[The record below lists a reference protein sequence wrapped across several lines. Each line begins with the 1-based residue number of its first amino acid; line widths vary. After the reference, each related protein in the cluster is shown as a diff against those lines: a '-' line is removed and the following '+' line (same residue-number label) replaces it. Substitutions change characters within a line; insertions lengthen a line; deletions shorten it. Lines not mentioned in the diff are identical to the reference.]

1 MTLLFEPALL
11 ANLKLKNH
19 VVMCPLTRC
28 RALANTPNIL
38 MAKYYEQRSS
48 AGLIV
53 TEGTSPSPNGLGYA
67 RIPGLFNHSHVD
79 GWKLTTQAVHKHGS
93 KIFVQL
99 MHCGRIGHP
108 LNLPEGARIMAPS
121 ATAAPG
127 TMWTDAQGPQE
138 FPVPREMSEN
148 DIKIV
153 IGEYAHAC
161 RLAIEAGF
169 DGIEL
174 HGANGYL
181 IDQFLN
187 TASNQRNDMWGGSVK
202 NRARFALEVVKSAV
216 AAIGHSKVGIRLSPH
231 GVFNGMSPDAD
242 MDELYLHL
250 ARELSALRIAYI
262 HLVDHSSMGAPKMS
276 DQLRAGIRKNF
287 RGSMILSGG
296 YDSTRA
302 EADLQAKAGDLIAFG
317 RPFISNPNL
326 VEKLKSGV
334 ELKQADPETFYTAD
348 EKGYTDYV

>member
-1 MTLLFEPALL
+1 MTLLFEPAML

-28 RALANTPNIL
+28 RALANTPNVL

-108 LNLPEGARIMAPS
+108 SNLPDGAKIMAPS
-121 ATAAPG
+121 AIAAPG

-138 FPVPREMSEN
+138 FPTPKEMSEN

-153 IGEYAHAC
+153 IGEYAHSC
-161 RLAIEAGF
+161 KLAVEAGF
-169 DGIEL
+169 DGVEL

-187 TASNQRNDMWGGSVK
+187 TASNHRSDAWGGSVK
-202 NRARFALEVVKSAV
+202 HRARFALEVVKAAV
-216 AAIGHSKVGIRLSPH
+216 AAIGHSKVGIRLSPY
-231 GVFNGMSPDAD
+231 GVFNGMSPDAN
-242 MDELYLHL
+242 MNELFLYL
-250 ARELSALRIAYI
+250 ARELSELRIAYI

-276 DQLRAGIRKNF
+276 DQLKADLRKNF

-302 EADLQAKAGDLIAFG
+302 EADLQSKAGDLIAFG
-317 RPFISNPNL
+317 RAFISHPNL

-334 ELKQADPETFYTAD
+334 ELQAADPESFYTAD
-348 EKGYTDYV
+348 EKGYTDYI